1 MRKLLFLSLGVAFML
16 TQSCNKPRLE
26 KEETV
31 VKQTIDATINSNEM
45 YTFTL
50 PANTSD
56 DPFEITTQASH
67 FRISELGVNADGAA
81 IYQYTPETDYVGT
94 DVVVV
99 ANVEEKHGDCG
110 NGHPQGNHPPL
121 LGFLH
126 PHPKH
131 PKPHHEEVLQE
142 ITINLTIN
150 PKGVG
155 KTLATS
161 VK

>member
-1 MRKLLFLSLGVAFML
+1 MRKLLFLSLGVAFIL
-16 TQSCNKPRLE
+16 TQSCNKSRLE

-31 VKQTIDATINSNEM
+31 VKQTIDATINLNET

-67 FRISELGVNADGAA
+67 FRISELGTNAEGAA
-81 IYQYTPETDYVGT
+81 IYQYTPEADYVGT

-99 ANVEEKHGDCG
+99 ANVEEKHADCSNG
-110 NGHPQGNHPPL
+110 NQGNHPKL

-126 PHPKH
+126 PRPKH
-131 PKPHHEEVLQE
+131 GKPHHEEVLQE

-155 KTLATS
+155 KALATS